1 MRDSLKGVYQE
12 ILKGALQTWEVE
24 PCLAAWEKFL
34 HESDLPPLVVIA
46 LAHYQFEA
54 IHPFEDGNGR
64 IGRLLLPL
72 LLVEKGIL
80 SHPLIQLSAY
90 FEQHRGEYYDHLL
103 QISQSGKWQ
112 PWVAF
117 FLRAVHQESNEA
129 ARRTRAILDLR
140 TQYRNKMEAA
150 GASAHALKIV
160 DDLFVTPAV
169 TVTGVAK
176 RLRVT
181 YPTAE
186 LLVRKLVRANILSA
200 DKTRRRNR
208 IFHASEILNLVQK
221 EL

>member
-1 MRDSLKGVYQE
+1 MCS
-12 ILKGALQTWEVE
+12 
-24 PCLAAWEKFL
+24 
-34 HESDLPPLVVIA
+34 SDL
-46 LAHYQFEA
+46 
-54 IHPFEDGNGR
+54 
-64 IGRLLLPL
+64 
-72 LLVEKGIL
+72 
-80 SHPLIQLSAY
+80 
-90 FEQHRGEYYDHLL
+90 
-103 QISQSGKWQ
+103 
-112 PWVAF
+112 
-117 FLRAVHQESNEA
+117 

-169 TVTGVAK
+169 TVNGVAK

-186 LLVRKLVRANILSA
+186 LLVRKLIRANILTA

-208 IFHASEILNLVQK
+208 IFHASEIFNLVQK

>member
-1 MRDSLKGVYQE
+1 M
-12 ILKGALQTWEVE
+12 
-24 PCLAAWEKFL
+24 
-34 HESDLPPLVVIA
+34 
-46 LAHYQFEA
+46 
-54 IHPFEDGNGR
+54 
-64 IGRLLLPL
+64 
-72 LLVEKGIL
+72 
-80 SHPLIQLSAY
+80 
-90 FEQHRGEYYDHLL
+90 
-103 QISQSGKWQ
+103 
-112 PWVAF
+112 
-117 FLRAVHQESNEA
+117 
-129 ARRTRAILDLR
+129 R